1 MKLDVWVTLLVCTVS
16 MLVSSISA
24 SASTTTATN
33 NSSSTNV
40 TAEKKPTPKTF
51 GLALEISRS
60 RSLIDFKDG
69 SRSDGLD
76 ILIVPSVAAF
86 NGKISTQLA
95 YSQNLR
101 NQYSQTENDFADL
114 PVTYAFKA
122 LPLAWAD
129 SMKTNFVYSITA
141 VVPVSKYSRIKDEL
155 QTALSGRVGLSFTPA
170 DGEGFSATAGLTLG
184 RNFHTYEE
192 DINGSVLN
200 QYSSNQ
206 SLGIEYSLSNWSV
219 GVDFVNRSR
228 LTYKG
233 NTKSTFELTEEIGYS
248 VNDNFSLA
256 LGHTNAGSTLKA
268 NGVDSNIEL
277 IDENSS
283 VVYGTIGFSY

>member
-1 MKLDVWVTLLVCTVS
+1 MKLNVLVTLLVCTVL

-24 SASTTTATN
+24 TASTTPETN
-33 NSSSTNV
+33 NTST
-40 TAEKKPTPKTF
+40 TQTKTEKAPAPKSF
-51 GLALEISRS
+51 GLSMEISRS
-60 RSLIDFKDG
+60 TSLVDFKDG

-76 ILIVPSVAAF
+76 IVIVPSVSAF
-86 NGKISTQLA
+86 NGKISAQLA

-101 NQYSQTENDFADL
+101 NQYSQTENDFADV

-122 LPLAWAD
+122 IPLSWVD
-129 SMKTNFVYSITA
+129 GKNTRFSYSVTA

-155 QTALSGRVGLSFTPA
+155 QTALSGRVGLSLAPA
-170 DGEGFSATAGLTLG
+170 EDDGFGASVGVTLG

-206 SLGIEYSLSNWSV
+206 SLGIEYTMGSWNV
-219 GVDFVNRSR
+219 GVDFVNRTR

-268 NGVDSNIEL
+268 NGVDSNVEL

-283 VVYGTIGFSY
+283 VIYGTIGFSY